1 MSWLGAIAIHT
12 LLSFTK
18 AKHYLIDMNESE
30 IASNP
35 VGTLYVVATHAK
47 NDTVRAFYEHFGF
60 IQSPTDPLHLFVLT
74 KDLRLL

>member
-1 MSWLGAIAIHT
+1 
-12 LLSFTK
+12 
-18 AKHYLIDMNESE
+18 MNESE

-35 VGTLYVVATHAK
+35 VCNLYVVGTPIATHAK

-74 KDLRLL
+74 KDLRRMTTG